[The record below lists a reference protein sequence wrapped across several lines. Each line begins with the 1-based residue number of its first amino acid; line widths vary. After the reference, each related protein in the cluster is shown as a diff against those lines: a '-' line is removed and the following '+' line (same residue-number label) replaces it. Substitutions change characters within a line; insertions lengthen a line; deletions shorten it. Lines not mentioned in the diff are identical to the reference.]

1 MHEDMFF
8 RVVGPGEAPRLFAAY
23 CQAASNAARLRAL
36 LVAAGLD
43 AETVLVVPSL
53 TEAGEPVVYL
63 LVNGPIGQRLAR
75 IVTGATRP
83 PPGNGR
89 RPGRQAT

>member
-8 RVVGPGEAPRLFAAY
+8 RVVGPGEAPGLLAAY
-23 CQAASNAARLRAL
+23 CRAVSEAARLRAL

-63 LVNGPIGQRLAR
+63 VVNGPAGQRFAR
-75 IVTGATRP
+75 IVTGAARP
-83 PPGNGR
+83 PPGDGR
-89 RPGRQAT
+89 RPGWQAT